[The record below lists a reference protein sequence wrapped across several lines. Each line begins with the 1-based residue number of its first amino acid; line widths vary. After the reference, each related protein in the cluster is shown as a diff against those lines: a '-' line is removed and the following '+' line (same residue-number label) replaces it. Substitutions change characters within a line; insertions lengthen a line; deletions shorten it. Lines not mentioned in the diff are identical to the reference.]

1 MEVYSYEFDRSLF
14 FPASLAKEMKYFFKN
29 MLLHEFGKLFLK
41 KAHNC
46 VEGGLEAEA
55 IERYAAGGAEQR
67 VQPNVQPG
75 GEKQEAAGFQQR
87 ADGEEHVEQRR
98 QHAARHRKAA
108 YAPQQ
113 TSASLPHIVPNLL
126 DALINVHVE
135 VRGAALDALG
145 GYDTAEL
152 GKQLQ

>member
-108 YAPQQ
+108 YAPQHVVPRADQ
-113 TSASLPHIVPNLL
+113 RLSLIHI
-126 DALINVHVE
+126 
-135 VRGAALDALG
+135 
-145 GYDTAEL
+145 
-152 GKQLQ
+152 